1 MKYNEC
7 TRRIVSGI
15 PQLGRMA
22 GRCRYIWFIYN
33 SLVFPFSISIYIY
46 TPYIYICRDT
56 HSIITIRLLNQLFL
70 QTEGKRDVLQARDS
84 NIGCLF
90 ILLAFCSRIWN
101 AKCQLLRAPFGL
113 KYHEVPC
120 NTVSW
125 SIMKCHDISRSI
137 IKYHEVSWN
146 IWKYHEAQWNIMTNY
161 EISWRTWTL
170 TKYHE
175 VSA

>member
-1 MKYNEC
+1 MYKEDCERNTPIREDGWEMQVYM
-7 TRRIVSGI
+7 IHL
-15 PQLGRMA
+15 Q
-22 GRCRYIWFIYN
+22 
-33 SLVFPFSISIYIY
+33 FPGFSIQYKYIYIHH
-46 TPYIYICRDT
+46 IYICRDT

-120 NTVSW
+120 NTISW